1 MDGEVEVRLAPLTRL
16 GTRELID
23 KFNGRL
29 LLLAEGKVIS
39 VGYGNRTNLGNFR
52 AIASAVMIGIG
63 ILEAMLGD
71 GF

>member
-1 MDGEVEVRLAPLTRL
+1 MDGEVEVRLAPPTRL

-29 LLLAEGKVIS
+29 LLAERKVIS

-52 AIASAVMIGIG
+52 AIASAVMIGLG
-63 ILEAMLGD
+63 ILEVMLGD